1 MPFDLTD
8 NSSGLIPFFRLVL
21 KLDHSYLDATLWRTT
36 TRGAWPLQVRLDK
49 LLEAV
54 VAGKT
59 DEISD
64 PLLFAKPIRVW
75 SGKGRIPPQP
85 KLLEPRAVALNKRRD
100 EIQGAIG

>member
-8 NSSGLIPFFRLVL
+8 NSSGLIPFSRLVL

-36 TRGAWPLQVRLDK
+36 CGPLQVRLDK

-54 VAGKT
+54 VGRKT

-64 PLLFAKPIRVW
+64 PLLFAKPIHVW
-75 SGKGRIPPQP
+75 TGKGRIPPQP

-100 EIQGAIG
+100 EIQDAIG